1 MGIKGRHT
9 MKKKELMAAIREGR
23 KEEEDQADQKGCS
36 SSRVDAVRCTD
47 NKDWYFLSWLTVAFF
62 KYFSQSGQIDERE
75 GPNCA
80 THDDRDDDHF

>member
-1 MGIKGRHT
+1 MVSEKCALIGQKFMLVLVQTRNEND
-9 MKKKELMAAIREGR
+9 KSA
-23 KEEEDQADQKGCS
+23 KGCS

-47 NKDWYFLSWLTVAFF
+47 NKDWDFLSWLTVAFF

-80 THDDRDDDHF
+80 THDDRDDDYF